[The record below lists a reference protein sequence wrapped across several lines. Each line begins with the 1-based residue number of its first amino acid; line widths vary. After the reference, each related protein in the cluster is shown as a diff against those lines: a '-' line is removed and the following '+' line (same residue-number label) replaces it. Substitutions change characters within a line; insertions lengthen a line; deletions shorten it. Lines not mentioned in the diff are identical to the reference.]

1 MCCFSHDFSIPFL
14 NLIEFLPKKN
24 KCLYSY
30 NLSLW
35 QLLAF
40 KNADTVSENQEKK
53 LSLFDKNKQNQF
65 GKLQVNQTAGQGCL
79 RIKSICCST
88 HMTHCQGKLEHVQVS
103 WQKWET

>member
-14 NLIEFLPKKN
+14 NLIEFLSKKN

-65 GKLQVNQTAGQGCL
+65 GKLQVNQTQQG
-79 RIKSICCST
+79 T
-88 HMTHCQGKLEHVQVS
+88 DA
-103 WQKWET
+103 